1 LTLEVSREG
10 RMVTIS
16 GPLMSQDQIILTKE
30 GPKIVLSY
38 DAMVMRHLWGQL
50 GDVIQQ
56 AEAET
61 VHEPKQ
67 GGF

>member
-1 LTLEVSREG
+1 MLEVSREG
-10 RMVTIS
+10 QMITIS
-16 GPLMSQDQIILTKE
+16 GSLMNSDQIILTEK
-30 GPKIVLSY
+30 GPQIVLTY
-38 DAMVMRHLWGQL
+38 DAIALRHLWGQL
-50 GDVIQQ
+50 GEAIQQ